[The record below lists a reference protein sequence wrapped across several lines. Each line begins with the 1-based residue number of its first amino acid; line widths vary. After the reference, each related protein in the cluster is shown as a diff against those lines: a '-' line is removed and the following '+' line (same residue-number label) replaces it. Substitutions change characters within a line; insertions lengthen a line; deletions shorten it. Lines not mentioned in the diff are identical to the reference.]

1 MFAELSY
8 LMRVVVNAAVRCII
22 AKGLQRSSCVIASV
36 AISNVLTNPNRPPS
50 RLLTAV
56 FHVK

>member
-8 LMRVVVNAAVRCII
+8 LMRVVINAAVRCMI
-22 AKGLQRSSCVIASV
+22 AKGLQRFSCVIASV
-36 AISNVLTNPNRPPS
+36 AISNVLTNPNQPPS
-50 RLLTAV
+50 SLLTAA